1 LTETERVTRLH
12 DQSLENIDL
21 FRNLPAQERS
31 FIEARCRWL
40 RFKRGQRILEH
51 GSFCNEVFFV
61 VDGSVVI
68 VNEPIPGREV
78 AFTTIESGNYFGE
91 IAAIDGGP
99 RSASVVAKE
108 SCVLACLASERF
120 LELLQSNAGITFE
133 VLQRLTGMIRAGDV
147 RIVELSTLAARQRV
161 FAELL
166 RMAQPDAAIPG
177 QWVVRPLP
185 PLREIATRVSTT
197 RETVVRAFAQLYKT
211 GTVSRK
217 GRNLY
222 LLDRKAVED
231 LARAC

>member
-1 LTETERVTRLH
+1 
-12 DQSLENIDL
+12 
-21 FRNLPAQERS
+21 
-31 FIEARCRWL
+31 
-40 RFKRGQRILEH
+40 
-51 GSFCNEVFFV
+51 V

-68 VNEPIPGREV
+68 VNEPVPGREV
-78 AFTTIESGNYFGE
+78 AFTTIEAGTYFGE

-108 SCVLACLASERF
+108 NCLLASLSSDRF
-120 LELLQSNAGITFE
+120 LELLKSNAVITFE

-185 PLREIATRVSTT
+185 PLREIATQVSTT

-222 LLDRKAVED
+222 LLDRKVVED
-231 LARAC
+231 LARAS